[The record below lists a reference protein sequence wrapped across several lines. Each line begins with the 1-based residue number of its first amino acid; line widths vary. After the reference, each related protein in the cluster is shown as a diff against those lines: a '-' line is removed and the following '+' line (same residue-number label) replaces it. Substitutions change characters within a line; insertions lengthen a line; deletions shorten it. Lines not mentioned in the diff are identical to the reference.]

1 MRQIQAVVPSKF
13 KLTPVIEKIY
23 EKVQVK
29 PTILRAEANVLVTVN
44 VEDQDS
50 GDIMNIFQLEGVG
63 SKFGTLSIMPVL
75 ASYPKQP
82 KPASRLSRVSIDELE
97 TTVVEAGELSKRFI
111 LFAILASVVASLGL
125 IANLPVIVLAS
136 MILGPHMGPIIST
149 SLAMVLGKTEIVRR
163 GIATEIIGILLSIGV
178 GWGLGLVIPETSLT
192 SEILIRTS
200 PTIYDFGLAVVSG
213 IAISYSYTYGLST
226 ALIGVAVSSALVPPA
241 STIGLTLAMNDI
253 QGVIGSSQLLL
264 MNVLTINIIVGLTFW
279 FQKVRPLLD
288 FKKAQARRYLGGR
301 MVIVIVFLAALISP
315 IIFQTA
321 QSYGNVQLENQI
333 DGLIRQ
339 DLLALNPY
347 QGIIEIGGVTTLIH
361 RNGSVVLEVEVTS
374 TIDLNATVAQNIQSH
389 LETAIPGYN
398 FKLYLRTLHVTQVVY
413 PND

>member
-1 MRQIQAVVPSKF
+1 
-13 KLTPVIEKIY
+13 
-23 EKVQVK
+23 
-29 PTILRAEANVLVTVN
+29 
-44 VEDQDS
+44 
-50 GDIMNIFQLEGVG
+50 
-63 SKFGTLSIMPVL
+63 
-75 ASYPKQP
+75 
-82 KPASRLSRVSIDELE
+82 LE

-264 MNVLTINIIVGLTFW
+264 MNILTINIIVGLTFW

>member
-1 MRQIQAVVPSKF
+1 VVPSAF
-13 KLTPVIEKIY
+13 KLTPIIEKIY
-23 EKVQVK
+23 DKVQVK
-29 PTILRAEANVLVTVN
+29 PTILRAEANILVTVN

-50 GDIMNIFQLEGVG
+50 GDIMNIFQREGVG
-63 SKFGTLSIMPVL
+63 SKFGSLSIMPVL

-163 GIATEIIGILLSIGV
+163 GILTEIIGILLAIGV

-253 QGVIGSSQLLL
+253 PSAIGSSTLLL
-264 MNVLTINIIVGLTFW
+264 MNILTINIIVALTFW

-301 MVIVIVFLAALISP
+301 MIIVIVLLAALMVP
-315 IIFQTA
+315 IV
-321 QSYGNVQLENQI
+321 QSYGNIQLENQI
-333 DGLIRQ
+333 NGLVRQ
-339 DLLALNPY
+339 DLEDLNPY
-347 QGIIEIGGVTTLIH
+347 QGIIDIGGITTVIYPA
-361 RNGSVVLEVEVTS
+361 GKIILEVEVTS
-374 TIDLNATVAQNIQSH
+374 MFDLNATVAQNIQSH
-389 LETAIPGYN
+389 LETSIPGYN
-398 FKLYLRTLHVTQVVY
+398 FTVYLRTIHVTQVVY
-413 PND
+413 PNG

>member
-1 MRQIQAVVPSKF
+1 MRQIQAVVPSAF
-13 KLTPVIEKIY
+13 KLTPIIEKIY
-23 EKVQVK
+23 DKVQVK
-29 PTILRAEANVLVTVN
+29 PTILRAEANILVTVN

-50 GDIMNIFQLEGVG
+50 GDIMNIFQREGVG
-63 SKFGTLSIMPVL
+63 SKFGSLSIMPVL

-163 GIATEIIGILLSIGV
+163 GILTEIIGILLAIGV

-253 QGVIGSSQLLL
+253 PSAIGSSTLLL
-264 MNVLTINIIVGLTFW
+264 MNILTINIIVALTFW

-301 MVIVIVFLAALISP
+301 MIIVIVLLAALMVP
-315 IIFQTA
+315 IV
-321 QSYGNVQLENQI
+321 QSYGNIQLENQI
-333 DGLIRQ
+333 NGLVRQ
-339 DLLALNPY
+339 DLEDLNPY
-347 QGIIEIGGVTTLIH
+347 QGIIDIGGITTVIYPA
-361 RNGSVVLEVEVTS
+361 GKIILEVEVTS
-374 TIDLNATVAQNIQSH
+374 MFDLNATVAQNIQSH
-389 LETAIPGYN
+389 LETSIPGYN
-398 FKLYLRTLHVTQVVY
+398 FTVYLRTIHVTQVVY
-413 PND
+413 PNG

>member
-1 MRQIQAVVPSKF
+1 MRQIQAVVPSAF
-13 KLTPVIEKIY
+13 KLAPIIEQIY

-29 PTILRAEANVLVTVN
+29 PTILRAEANVLVTIN

-50 GDIMNIFQLEGVG
+50 GDIMNIFQREGVG

-75 ASYPKQP
+75 ASYPKQA

-163 GIATEIIGILLSIGV
+163 GIAAEIIGILLSIGV
-178 GWGLGLVIPETSLT
+178 GWGLGIIIPETSLT

-241 STIGLTLAMNDI
+241 SAVGLTLAMNDI
-253 QGVIGSSQLLL
+253 PAAIGSSTLLL
-264 MNVLTINIIVGLTFW
+264 MNVLTINIIVASTFW

-288 FKKAQARRYLGGR
+288 FKKAQAKRYLSIR
-301 MVIVIVFLAALISP
+301 MVIVIVLLGALLLP
-315 IIFQTA
+315 II

-333 DGLIRQ
+333 NGLVRQ
-339 DLLALNPY
+339 DLENLNPY
-347 QGIIEIGGVTTLIH
+347 QGIIEI
-361 RNGSVVLEVEVTS
+361 NGISTVIYPTGEVVLEIDVTA
-374 TIDLNATVAQNIQSH
+374 TINLNATVAQNIQNH
-389 LETAIPGYN
+389 LETTIQGYD
-398 FKLYLRTLHVTQVVY
+398 FTVYVRTTQVTQVVY